1 MIKSSKLMADKLP
14 FGKGASI
21 NRPPL
26 FCGVNYQFWKVR
38 MKIFVESIDKGIW
51 NAIKYG
57 PFIPMVENE
66 KVIYEKPWSQWTEQE
81 SKKVQYDCIAKD
93 IITSALSSDQ
103 FFRVF
108 AKEMWDILKVTHEG
122 TNDMKRAR
130 KRTLIQEYEKFRM

>member
-1 MIKSSKLMADKLP
+1 MADKLP